1 MELNDESLR
10 FSWRKFKQ
18 IDQTDI
24 QLGILMATS
33 ICIVWI
39 YLFWAGCFSV
49 ILTHDRAYQ
58 YVYVAK
64 NMYRPPKESALL
76 SQVHINTTTFYQVYP
91 GVPFV
96 LRLLSLPFFGQMT
109 IPSMIYILTTSVAA
123 ILLFRRFL
131 QAWHVVTNP
140 DVTSYLFLLF
150 PLRFFGIRCVVNSDS
165 LLFCCIFMC
174 LIAFKLRSMKIMLW
188 TIIAA
193 CLTDTPGVMASFG
206 VVSMLLLK
214 SQRRYAAI
222 FALVPLACLLFVS
235 GVQYINAGSWI
246 SFFTERIRGSELPSI
261 IPFGPV
267 FMKSLSITTLQ
278 DFHTIY
284 TYQFMG
290 LVGLAFLFFENLH
303 LFVFGLF
310 LIIHV
315 ITLDN
320 VDVSRD
326 AFLYEVFVV
335 LVGLDVL
342 MSNDKFRKGLPVFV
356 VCYFIVTFIF
366 TKNTLESSR
375 YIQSLFFE
383 IIGI

>member
-64 NMYRPPKESALL
+64 NMYRPPKESVLL
-76 SQVHINTTTFYQVYP
+76 DQVHINTTTFYQVYP
-91 GVPFV
+91 AVPFV
-96 LRLLSLPFFGQMT
+96 LRMLSLPFFGHMT

-150 PLRFFGIRCVVNSDS
+150 PLRFFGIRCVVNGDS
-165 LLFCCIFMC
+165 LLFCCIFMS
-174 LIAFKLRSMKIMLW
+174 LIAFKLRAMKVVLW
-188 TIIAA
+188 TIIVA

-214 SQRRYAAI
+214 HQRRYAAMI
-222 FALVPLACLLFVS
+222 ALVPLACLLFIS
-235 GVQYINAGSWI
+235 TIQYMNAGSCMN
-246 SFFTERIRGSELPSI
+246 FLAERLRGSELPVFF
-261 IPFGPV
+261 PFAPI
-267 FMKSLSITTLQ
+267 FMKSLSISTLQ

-284 TYQFMG
+284 TYQCVG
-290 LVGLAFLFFENLH
+290 LVGLAFLFFENLY
-303 LFVFGLF
+303 LFVFVLF
-310 LIIHV
+310 LLIHV
-315 ITLDN
+315 LTLDN
-320 VDVSRD
+320 VDVSRN

-356 VCYFIVTFIF
+356 VCYFIVTLIF
-366 TKNTLESSR
+366 TTNTLAASR
-375 YIQSLFFE
+375 YGQSLFFE